1 MIWITPVTD
10 RHLVNMNI
18 LNIDGRCSSIEI
30 NHSNC
35 VSIWI
40 RIWVAGGHKSL
51 HSISKMLDKKN
62 NTEKKR
68 KKKSNKVWRMKIIEW
83 RVEEKTP
90 THDPHKLLAKW
101 PRFLCVC
108 VLRLCVYQI
117 NLVALNWYTWLV
129 CRYVTKVSSVRKEKQ
144 QQKRSSE
151 RKSALNLALR

>member
-62 NTEKKR
+62 NTEKKGKKR
-68 KKKSNKVWRMKIIEW
+68 ATKYGEWRLSNEEWKKKHRLMTRTNCSQNGHV
-83 RVEEKTP
+83 
-90 THDPHKLLAKW
+90 
-101 PRFLCVC
+101 FCVC

-129 CRYVTKVSSVRKEKQ
+129 CRYVTKVSSVRKEVQNSRRDPPK
-144 QQKRSSE
+144 E
-151 RKSALNLALR
+151 NPH